1 MKKIFLIL
9 GALFTLSLAAE
20 PARLVTVGAMASE
33 LVADLGHASEIV
45 AVDITS
51 VYPRELLQ
59 KPKVGYVSKLS
70 AEGILSMKPTAV
82 IYVDGAGPA
91 QVLQQLEQSGVK
103 LHKLSK
109 ELGTPAASERI
120 LALGKILNEDVK
132 AKSLAKKVQLSLTEL
147 AKQKSGAKRPKVLFL
162 YARGAQTLL
171 AMGKNTTADEFIA
184 LSGADNAFNADGY
197 KPINAEAVA
206 ASQADIIMIPEG
218 SLQGLGG
225 KDSLRGIPGI
235 AQIPAGK
242 NLAVVTLDD
251 SLLAGLG
258 PRTAEAVRTIRKKI
272 AEELARTK

>member
-1 MKKIFLIL
+1 MKKLISLIL
-9 GALFTLSLAAE
+9 LSAAGLAAE

-33 LVADLGHASEIV
+33 LVCDLGHCSEIV

-70 AEGILSMKPTAV
+70 AEGILAMKPTAF
-82 IYVDGAGPA
+82 IYIDGAGPA
-91 QVLQQLEQSGVK
+91 QVLQQIEQSGVK
-103 LHKLSK
+103 LYKLNK
-109 ELGTPAASERI
+109 DLGPKAAKDRILELGK
-120 LALGKILNEDVK
+120 ALKEEAK
-132 AKSLAKKVQLSLTEL
+132 AKALASKVDTSLAKL
-147 AKQKSGAKRPKVLFL
+147 AKDKPSAKRPKVLFL

-171 AMGKNTTADEFIA
+171 AMGKNTTADEFLELA
-184 LSGADNAFNADGY
+184 GATNAFTADGY

-206 ASQADIIMIPEG
+206 ASQADIIMIPDG

-225 KDSLRGIPGI
+225 KDSLKSIPGI

-242 NLAVVTLDD
+242 NLAVVTIDD

-258 PRTAEAVRTIRKKI
+258 PRTEDAVRLIRKKI
-272 AEELARTK
+272 AEEIKRGK